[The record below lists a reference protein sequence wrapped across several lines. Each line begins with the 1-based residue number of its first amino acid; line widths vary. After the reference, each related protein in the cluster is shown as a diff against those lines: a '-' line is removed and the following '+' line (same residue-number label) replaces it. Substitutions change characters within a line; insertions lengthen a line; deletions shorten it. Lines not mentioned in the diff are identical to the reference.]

1 MAVTKRLPSN
11 FIQKSFWYTAILYQ
25 KVLKT
30 RYIITDAHKLSTN
43 ILIFAVLY
51 NMYVCNRTLSLLYY
65 KKLTEKG
72 YEQKGGAAMAW
83 FFTDEVFEDTVEI
96 TGEDARHI
104 IKSLRMEA
112 GEQITLCSPDGIQ
125 HTCAIETIAHDCVV
139 AKVLESRPCQNEPS
153 VQVTLYQALPKGDKM
168 DLIVQ
173 KAVEL
178 GVYKIVP
185 VLTQRCVS
193 RPDEK
198 ALFKK
203 CMRWQKI
210 ARNAAQQARRGMIP
224 KIEPTRTFTQAVQCS
239 GAYDQTILFYECGG
253 KRVGDILQPAD
264 RSIAIFIGSE
274 GGFTPEEAALIQA
287 NRGEAATLGKRILRA
302 ETAPLAALSVI
313 MYTTGN
319 FA

>member
-1 MAVTKRLPSN
+1 
-11 FIQKSFWYTAILYQ
+11 
-25 KVLKT
+25 
-30 RYIITDAHKLSTN
+30 
-43 ILIFAVLY
+43 
-51 NMYVCNRTLSLLYY
+51 
-65 KKLTEKG
+65 
-72 YEQKGGAAMAW
+72 MAW
-83 FFTDEVFEDTVEI
+83 FFTDADFKETVEI
-96 TGEDARHI
+96 MGEDARHI
-104 IKSLRMEA
+104 VKSLRMAA
-112 GEQITLCSPDGIQ
+112 GEQLTLCSPDGMQ
-125 HTCAIETIAHDCVV
+125 HTCTIETITHDCVV
-139 AKVLESRPCQNEPS
+139 AKVLESRPCQNEPD
-153 VQVTLYQALPKGDKM
+153 VQVTLFQALPKGDKM

-198 ALFKK
+198 TLRRK

-210 ARNAAQQARRGMIP
+210 ARNAAQQARRGRIP
-224 KIEPTRTFTQAVQCS
+224 KVETTLMFTQAAQCS
-239 GAYDQTILFYECGG
+239 GKYDRTILFYECGG